1 MGRRDSRR
9 DAAQTAFQLLLLSRL
24 YDQYQRLP
32 IQPGQLVTVVAVALI
47 GIHLF
52 PDLVPYE
59 TTDVCISSRAMFSL
73 LSESQ
78 DTYFALLFKSR
89 RSAFDRWSETIRR
102 LTLSTLLHI
111 DDLHLYYNTA
121 ALIWKG
127 SMLEDRMGTA
137 RFSLFLGYSILASG
151 TLAVLLGRLAESLEL
166 GTLSCAVGFSGVL
179 YAMSAVAYM
188 EPQANEM
195 TLVHGTFVVSRRHA
209 IWLDVVL
216 SSVLHRHV
224 SFLGHLGGALAGWAW
239 CALPRSTWPALF
251 SSGGRGT
258 RFHGGGRVGGSGSR
272 AQARF
277 VAVD

>member
-1 MGRRDSRR
+1 MSRRDTRR
-9 DAAQTAFQLLLLSRL
+9 DAAQFAYLFLLLSRL

-32 IQPGQLVTVVAVALI
+32 IQPGQLVTVVAVALVC
-47 GIHLF
+47 IHLF
-52 PDLVPYE
+52 PDLVPFE
-59 TTDVCISSRAMFSL
+59 TTDVCISSRAMFRL

-78 DTYFALLFKSR
+78 DTYFALLFGR
-89 RSAFDRWSETIRR
+89 RSAFDRWSEATRR
-102 LTLSTLLHI
+102 LTLSTLLHV

-137 RFSLFLGYSILASG
+137 RFCFFLGYSILASG

-188 EPQANEM
+188 EPQTNEM
-195 TLVHGTFVVSRRHA
+195 TLVQSTFVVRRRHA

-239 CALPRSTWPALF
+239 CALPRDTWSALF
-251 SSGGRGT
+251 SSRGRST
-258 RFHGGGRVGGSGSR
+258 RFHGGGRVGGSGNR
-272 AQARF
+272 ALARF